1 MKTDFQHDPSP
12 RFHRPFGCRS
22 AALRL
27 SASPLFSGISDRGK
41 DGSGSP
47 VRLRSP
53 RLTTLHIFVG
63 VFAGLVLWGG
73 GWIGPSPAQAQ
84 GTERSEAAP
93 VRFAQARAG
102 DGREVLSL
110 MGKVVAS
117 RSTVVAGEVAGSV
130 ESMAVRPGTRVRKGQ
145 ELARLR
151 RRPMELRL
159 AAARGELEEAQARV
173 GSNELRLQRLRKLA
187 GSEVVS
193 TQNVDDALYELQA
206 WEGRVARLEAEVERL
221 QDDLER
227 GVLKAPFDG
236 TVVRETT
243 QVGQWIHVG
252 DPIVEL
258 VSLDQ
263 LEVRLDVPE
272 SHYGSLEPGTKVVV
286 TAEST
291 QIAPAEGELRA
302 VVPQA
307 SERAHTFPAYV
318 SLKPDSGL
326 AVGMLVQGRLEIGDP
341 RHGVWVPK
349 DAILADDQGHTV
361 FTMLED
367 FSVTRVEVS
376 PGRSKGPWRQVTVL
390 SGSLGIGD
398 AVITHGNEALRD
410 GQQVRAVRQEYPV
423 R

>member
-1 MKTDFQHDPSP
+1 MKTDTHNDPSP
-12 RFHRPFGCRS
+12 RSRHRLGCRPFAVRSSRS
-22 AALRL
+22 AASKPAPPLRGHGPEAVRPRRARIGV
-27 SASPLFSGISDRGK
+27 SAWSPYFL
-41 DGSGSP
+41 
-47 VRLRSP
+47 
-53 RLTTLHIFVG
+53 
-63 VFAGLVLWGG
+63 AGLALVGA
-73 GWIGPSPAQAQ
+73 GWIGPGSAWGQ
-84 GTERSEAAP
+84 GTERSDAAP
-93 VRFAQARAG
+93 VRFTQARAG
-102 DGREVLSL
+102 EGREVLRL

-130 ESMAVRPGTRVRKGQ
+130 ERMSVRPGARVRKGQ

-159 AAARGELEEAQARV
+159 AAARGELEEARART
-173 GSNELRLQRLRKLA
+173 SSSELRLQRLRKLA

-221 QDDLER
+221 KDDLER

-243 QVGQWIHVG
+243 QVGQWINVG
-252 DPIVEL
+252 DPVVEL

-272 SHYGSLEPGTKVVV
+272 SHFGSLKPGAKVVV

-291 QIAPAEGELRA
+291 QIEPVEGELRA

-307 SERAHTFPAYV
+307 SDRAHTFPAYV

-326 AVGMLVQGRLEIGDP
+326 AIGMLVQGRLEIGNP
-341 RHGVWVPK
+341 RDGVWVPK
-349 DAILADDQGHTV
+349 DSILTQDQGHAV

-367 FSVTRVEVS
+367 FSVARVEVH
-376 PGRSKGPWRQVTVL
+376 PGRSKGSWQQVTVL

-398 AVITHGNEALRD
+398 AVITHGNEDLRI